1 MIGVP
6 SIYSSLAFSAMTV
19 TNRVITDDFEVGYIV
34 LSSVNVSEIK
44 NGFMIITNGNIYDSI
59 SFNNVVIDRHGSR
72 HNFNG
77 DDPLTPALDG
87 DIQELTDSIGSSGTS
102 DRIPRADHT
111 HYHGQRSG
119 GDLHSIV
126 DHNTNGFMASLDKNK
141 LDFFI
146 NPSNTVPLS
155 IGTTSAGIQNNF
167 SRSDHVHYH
176 GVQPGGTL
184 HETVTTNTNGFLSSS
199 DKVLLNRLDLNSNVM
214 TLNGIFSTSNP
225 VYCFVYGNENVNIP
239 ENTNFTLNGT
249 YFTSPQMNG
258 IQYSNGGYFLLYSGY
273 YRIQLNPSIYF
284 PINNTSYIL
293 SVMVNNV
300 DTNGAVITNNSGFN
314 IMTENIC
321 FENIF
326 SASDVI
332 TITITHTDG
341 GNDVFSSNQTNS
353 KLSIIK
359 LS

>member
-6 SIYSSLAFSAMTV
+6 SIYSNLAFSAMTV
-19 TNRVITDDFEVGYIV
+19 TNRVITDDFEVGFIV

-44 NGFMIITNGNIYDSI
+44 NGLMTITDGNIYNSI
-59 SFNNVVIDRHGSR
+59 SFNGVVIDKHGSR

-77 DDPLTPALDG
+77 DDPLSPALDG
-87 DIQELTDSIGSSGTS
+87 DIQELTDFVGSSGTS
-102 DRIPRADHT
+102 NRIPRADHV

-119 GDLHSIV
+119 GNLHSAV
-126 DHNTNGFMASLDKNK
+126 TTTSNGFMLGNDKNK

-146 NPSNTVPLS
+146 NPSNNIPLS
-155 IGTTSAGIQNNF
+155 IGITSPGTQNNF

-176 GVQPGGTL
+176 GIQTGGSL
-184 HETVTTNTNGFLSSS
+184 HETATVNTNGFMSSS
-199 DKVLLNRLDLNSNVM
+199 DKVMLNRLSLNSNVM

-239 ENTNFTLNGT
+239 VSTNFALNGT
-249 YFTSPQMNG
+249 YFTNPQLNG
-258 IQYSNGGYFLLYSGY
+258 IEYINGAYSLLYSGY

-284 PINNTSYIL
+284 PISNTSYII
-293 SVMVNNV
+293 SVMINNV
-300 DTNGAVITNNSGFN
+300 TTNGIVITNNSGFD

-321 FENIF
+321 FENTF
-326 SASDVI
+326 NASDII
-332 TITITHTDG
+332 TITILHTDG
-341 GNDVFSSNQTNS
+341 GPDVFSSNQTNS